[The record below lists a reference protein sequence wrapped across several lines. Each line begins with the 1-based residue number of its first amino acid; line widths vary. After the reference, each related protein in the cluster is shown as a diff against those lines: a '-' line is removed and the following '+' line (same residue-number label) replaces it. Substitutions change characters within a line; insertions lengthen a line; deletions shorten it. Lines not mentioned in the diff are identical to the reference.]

1 MIVLKKHRVPLVFRV
16 GYQWCLQGWVNQEK
30 KKKKHSLAMYG
41 LDQPDIVAF
50 KFLLVYMKKL
60 VDYASIK
67 FTGEQY
73 FYF

>member
-1 MIVLKKHRVPLVFRV
+1 
-16 GYQWCLQGWVNQEK
+16 
-30 KKKKHSLAMYG
+30 MYG
-41 LDQPDIVAF
+41 LDQPDIEAF
-50 KFLLVYMKKL
+50 KFLLVYMKVF